1 MKINFIFIIIIIIL
15 LDISYCWYSK
25 CDTHGRCVLLE
36 SPNSTLEY
44 YLEPGFM
51 PLFPDDEVIPI
62 KDNSSDESNTFS
74 LEVYTGYSKY
84 GEFEN
89 SNKGYECG
97 NGLSECINS
106 CCKDGFCVGT
116 IHDCNLKRD
125 NKKIIYIVTSS
136 VFFSFAICYWVIF
149 FCLACNYNKKQ
160 DYEQFKEKQ
169 DYGTKKFDENVQNN
183 QSGEDSERNDEIQS
197 NEVSMENANN
207 KNNEENKQNEEENK
221 RRTQINKVAQNVN
234 KLGKEY
240 KIKEEEQ
247 TVNEPKKKEN
257 NNLIE
262 SVNENVDKKDES
274 NNNNIENN
282 NNNEISNK
290 FEFSGDFKEENLE

>member
-1 MKINFIFIIIIIIL
+1 MKINISFLFIIIISL
-15 LDISYCWYSK
+15 FNLSFCWYSK

-36 SPNSTLEY
+36 TENSPNEY

-62 KDNSSDESNTFS
+62 KDENSNESNTFS

-89 SNKGYECG
+89 SENNYECG

-106 CCKDGFCVGT
+106 CCKEGFCVGT
-116 IHDCNLKRD
+116 IHECNTKRD

-136 VFFSFAICYWVIF
+136 VFFAFIIGYWVIF

-160 DYEQFKEKQ
+160 DFEEFKEKQ

-183 QSGEDSERNDEIQS
+183 NKNEDDSERNDEIQS
-197 NEVSMENANN
+197 NEVSMENQNN
-207 KNNEENKQNEEENK
+207 INNNINNEENKEIEEEDKK
-221 RRTQINKVAQNVN
+221 RSKIDKVAKNITN
-234 KLGKEY
+234 IGKEY
-240 KIKEEEQ
+240 KIKEEDQSSAEAK
-247 TVNEPKKKEN
+247 KKKEDS

-262 SVNENVDKKDES
+262 SANENIEDKKEES
-274 NNNNIENN
+274 KTENVKNID
-282 NNNEISNK
+282 ISG
-290 FEFSGDFKEENLE
+290 SFKEENLE

>member
-1 MKINFIFIIIIIIL
+1 MKNFIFIIISILL
-15 LDISYCWYSK
+15 LDISFCWYSK
-25 CDTHGRCVLLE
+25 CDTRGRCVLLE
-36 SPNSTLEY
+36 SLDSTIEY

-62 KDNSSDESNTFS
+62 KDNNSEASNTFS

-106 CCKDGFCVGT
+106 CCKEGFCVGT
-116 IHDCNLKRD
+116 IHDCNLQRD
-125 NKKIIYIVTSS
+125 NKKIIYIVTAS
-136 VFFSFAICYWVIF
+136 VFFAFAICYWVIF
-149 FCLACNYNKKQ
+149 FCLACNYNRKQ
-160 DYEQFKEKQ
+160 DSEYKEKQ

-183 QSGEDSERNDEIQS
+183 NNKSEEDSDRNDEIQS
-197 NEVSMENANN
+197 NEVSMENSNN
-207 KNNEENKQNEEENK
+207 NNIKNNEEIKENEEENK
-221 RRTQINKVAQNVN
+221 RRSQINKVAQNVN

-257 NNLIE
+257 NNLI
-262 SVNENVDKKDES
+262 
-274 NNNNIENN
+274 
-282 NNNEISNK
+282 
-290 FEFSGDFKEENLE
+290 